1 VLPGSFANCGSPTRS
16 AFLKIIAFL
25 CIFIACAAGCQ
36 RGRQK
41 RLTEEDIHRITREFV
56 FAANSA
62 APRGSEVHGEV
73 GAFDKVANSSDLV
86 EIHIFTKRKA
96 KEYPPAVKRLLDELN
111 GIATA
116 HGLTPDSQTE
126 NGDAIFLNYRH
137 AGVITHTVH
146 IHFSGSTDASR
157 NSDFAPAVS
166 DNQAPRL
173 AIILEDLGN
182 DSAAAQAVF
191 AMPYP
196 LTISVLPNHAHSA
209 EIAQQ
214 AQRRGDEVMLHL
226 PMQSLAKGHPEAQEL
241 HGGMSHTDVSRLVSE
256 FLNEV
261 PGVIGV
267 NNHQG
272 SASTADKKL
281 MAELMPVLK
290 EHKLFY
296 VDSRTSAATVAYDSA
311 QRFGVRAAFR
321 NVPFLDDVENVSAVR
336 KQIEIAIAGAA
347 RKKDAIAIGHAHP
360 STLEVLKE
368 TLPLAK
374 AHGVKLSI
382 CFGIGPV
389 NTGLGL
395 LRAFLPGIQPMNQ
408 VKEKK

>member
-1 VLPGSFANCGSPTRS
+1 VLPSSFASCSFPIR
-16 AFLKIIAFL
+16 FRIREIATFL
-25 CIFIACAAGCQ
+25 CIFIACASGCN

-86 EIHIFTKRKA
+86 EIHIF
-96 KEYPPAVKRLLDELN
+96 VKRHGKSYPEAVTRLINEFT

-116 HGLTPDSQTE
+116 HGLTPEQTD
-126 NGDAIFLNYRH
+126 NGDVIYISYRH
-137 AGVITHTVH
+137 AGVITHIVH
-146 IHFSGSTDASR
+146 VHFAGSTDVS
-157 NSDFAPAVS
+157 NHPESAPARS
-166 DNQAPRL
+166 DNQTPRL
-173 AIILEDLGN
+173 AIILDDLGN

-196 LTISVLPNHAHSA
+196 LTISILPNHTHSA
-209 EIAQQ
+209 EIAEEARQ
-214 AQRRGDEVMLHL
+214 RGDQVMLHL
-226 PMQSLAKGHPEAQEL
+226 PMQSLAKEHPEAQQL
-241 HGGMSHTDVSRLVSE
+241 HGGMSRADISRLVSQ
-256 FLNEV
+256 FLDEV

-290 EHKLFY
+290 DHKLFY
-296 VDSRTSAATVAYDSA
+296 VDSRTSVATVAYDTA

-321 NVPFLDDVENVSAVR
+321 NVPFLDDVENVPAIR
-336 KQIEIAIAGAA
+336 RQIEIAIAGAA
-347 RKKDAIAIGHAHP
+347 RKKDVIAIGHAHP
-360 STLEVLKE
+360 STLEALKE
-368 TLPLAK
+368 TLPEAK
-374 AHGVKLSI
+374 SHGVKLVFASEL
-382 CFGIGPV
+382 V
-389 NTGLGL
+389 
-395 LRAFLPGIQPMNQ
+395 R
-408 VKEKK
+408 

>member
-1 VLPGSFANCGSPTRS
+1 VLPSSFANYSFPTRS
-16 AFLKIIAFL
+16 PFIKIVALL
-25 CIFIACAAGCQ
+25 CIFIACAAGCN

-41 RLTEEDIHRITREFV
+41 RLTEEDIHRVTREFV
-56 FAANSA
+56 FAANST

-86 EIHIFTKRKA
+86 EIHIFIKRHG
-96 KEYPPAVKRLLDELN
+96 KEYPPSVTRLINELN

-116 HGLTPDSQTE
+116 HGLTPDQTE
-126 NGDAIFLNYRH
+126 SGDAIYISYRH

-146 IHFSGSTDASR
+146 VHFAGSTDASR
-157 NSDFAPAVS
+157 NSDSAPATS
-166 DNQAPRL
+166 DNQGPRL
-173 AIILEDLGN
+173 AIILDDLGN
-182 DSAAAQAVF
+182 DSDAAKAVF

-196 LTISVLPNHAHSA
+196 LTISILPNHVHSV

-214 AQRRGDEVMLHL
+214 AQQRGDQVMLHL
-226 PMQSLAKGHPEAQEL
+226 PMQSLAKEHPEAQEL
-241 HGGMSHTDVSRLVSE
+241 HRGMSRADISGLVSQ

-296 VDSRTSAATVAYDSA
+296 VDSRTSAATVAYDTA
-311 QRFGVRAAFR
+311 QRFAVRAAFR
-321 NVPFLDDVENVSAVR
+321 NVPFLDDVEDVSAIR
-336 KQIEIAIAGAA
+336 KQIEIAIARAA
-347 RKKDAIAIGHAHP
+347 RKQDAIAIGHAHP
-360 STLEVLKE
+360 STLEALKE
-368 TLPLAK
+368 TLPQAK
-374 AHGVKLSI
+374 SHGVKLVFASEL
-382 CFGIGPV
+382 V
-389 NTGLGL
+389 
-395 LRAFLPGIQPMNQ
+395 R
-408 VKEKK
+408 

>member
-1 VLPGSFANCGSPTRS
+1 MLPSSFANRSFTTRS
-16 AFLKIIAFL
+16 PFLKIVALL
-25 CIFIACAAGCQ
+25 CIFIAGATGCH

-73 GAFDKVANSSDLV
+73 GAFDKVANSFDLV
-86 EIHIFTKRKA
+86 EIHIFSKRKG
-96 KEYPPAVKRLLDELN
+96 KEYPPAVSRLLDELN

-116 HGLTPDSQTE
+116 HGLTPDPQTE
-126 NGDAIFLNYRH
+126 NGDAIFLSYRH
-137 AGVITHTVH
+137 AGVVTHTVH
-146 IHFSGSTDASR
+146 IHFAGSTDISR
-157 NSDFAPAVS
+157 NSDSAPATS

-173 AIILEDLGN
+173 AIILDDLGN

-196 LTISVLPNHAHSA
+196 LTISVLPNQTHSA

-214 AQRRGDEVMLHL
+214 ARRRGDEVMLHL
-226 PMQSLAKGHPEAQEL
+226 PMQSLAKEHPEAQEL
-241 HGGMSHTDVSRLVSE
+241 HGGMSRADISRLVSQ
-256 FLNEV
+256 FLKEV

-281 MAELMPVLK
+281 MAKLMPVLK

-296 VDSRTSAATVAYDSA
+296 VDSRTSAATVAFDTA

-336 KQIEIAIAGAA
+336 KQIEIAIADTA

-360 STLEVLKE
+360 STLEALKE

-374 AHGVKLSI
+374 AHGVKLVFASEL
-382 CFGIGPV
+382 V
-389 NTGLGL
+389 
-395 LRAFLPGIQPMNQ
+395 R
-408 VKEKK
+408 

>member
-1 VLPGSFANCGSPTRS
+1 VLPSSFANRS
-16 AFLKIIAFL
+16 LQTYFPIRKIVAFL
-25 CIFIACAAGCQ
+25 FIVTACAAGCH
-36 RGRQK
+36 RGMQK

-86 EIHIFTKRKA
+86 EIHIFIKRHGM
-96 KEYPPAVKRLLDELN
+96 EIPPSVKRLIDELN

-116 HGLTPDSQTE
+116 RGLTPEQTE
-126 NGDAIFLNYRH
+126 NGDAIFMSYRH

-146 IHFSGSTDASR
+146 IHFAGSTDVSR
-157 NSDFAPAVS
+157 NSESAPATI

-173 AIILEDLGN
+173 AIILDDLGSDN
-182 DSAAAQAVF
+182 NAAKAVF

-196 LTISVLPNHAHSA
+196 LTISVLPNQTHSA

-214 AQRRGDEVMLHL
+214 AQRRGDQVMLHL
-226 PMQSLAKGHPEAQEL
+226 PMQSVAKEHPEAQEL
-241 HGGMSHTDVSRLVSE
+241 HGGMSRAAVSRLVSQ

-296 VDSRTSAATVAYDSA
+296 VDSRTSAATVAYDTA
-311 QRFGVRAAFR
+311 QRYGVRAAFR
-321 NVPFLDDVENVSAVR
+321 NVPFLDDVEDVASVR
-336 KQIEIAIAGAA
+336 RQIEIAIAGAA
-347 RKKDAIAIGHAHP
+347 KKNDAIAIGHAHP
-360 STLEVLKE
+360 STLEALKE
-368 TLPLAK
+368 TLPQAK
-374 AHGVKLSI
+374 THGVKLVFASEL
-382 CFGIGPV
+382 V
-389 NTGLGL
+389 
-395 LRAFLPGIQPMNQ
+395 R
-408 VKEKK
+408 

>member
-1 VLPGSFANCGSPTRS
+1 MLPSSFANLSLQTYSPIRKIVS
-16 AFLKIIAFL
+16 FL
-25 CIFIACAAGCQ
+25 FIVTACAAGCH
-36 RGRQK
+36 RGLQK

-86 EIHIFTKRKA
+86 EIHIFIKRHGM
-96 KEYPPAVKRLLDELN
+96 EIPPSVKRLIDELN

-116 HGLTPDSQTE
+116 RGLRPEQTE
-126 NGDAIFLNYRH
+126 NGDAIFISYRH

-146 IHFSGSTDASR
+146 IHFAGSTDVSR
-157 NSDFAPAVS
+157 NSESAPATI

-173 AIILEDLGN
+173 AIILDDLGSDN
-182 DSAAAQAVF
+182 TAAKAVF

-196 LTISVLPNHAHSA
+196 LTISVLPNQTHSA

-214 AQRRGDEVMLHL
+214 AQRRGDQVMLHL
-226 PMQSLAKGHPEAQEL
+226 PMQSVAKEHPEAQEL
-241 HGGMSHTDVSRLVSE
+241 HGGMSRAAVSRLVSQ

-296 VDSRTSAATVAYDSA
+296 VDSRTSAATVAYDTA
-311 QRFGVRAAFR
+311 QRYGVRAAFR
-321 NVPFLDDVENVSAVR
+321 NVPFLDDVEDVASVR
-336 KQIEIAIAGAA
+336 RQIEIAIAGAA
-347 RKKDAIAIGHAHP
+347 KKKDVIAIGHAHP
-360 STLEVLKE
+360 STLEALKE
-368 TLPLAK
+368 TLPQAK
-374 AHGVKLSI
+374 THGVKLVFASEL
-382 CFGIGPV
+382 V
-389 NTGLGL
+389 
-395 LRAFLPGIQPMNQ
+395 R
-408 VKEKK
+408 

>member
-1 VLPGSFANCGSPTRS
+1 VLPSSFANLSLQTYSPIRKIVS
-16 AFLKIIAFL
+16 FL
-25 CIFIACAAGCQ
+25 FIVTACAAGCH
-36 RGRQK
+36 RGLQK

-86 EIHIFTKRKA
+86 EIHIFIKRHGM
-96 KEYPPAVKRLLDELN
+96 EIPPSVKRLIDELN

-116 HGLTPDSQTE
+116 RGLTPEQTE
-126 NGDAIFLNYRH
+126 NGDAIFISYRH
-137 AGVITHTVH
+137 AGVITHTIH
-146 IHFSGSTDASR
+146 IHFAGSTDVSR
-157 NSDFAPAVS
+157 NSESAPATI
-166 DNQAPRL
+166 DNQVPRL
-173 AIILEDLGN
+173 AIILDDLGSDN
-182 DSAAAQAVF
+182 NAAKALF

-196 LTISVLPNHAHSA
+196 LTISVLPNQTHSA

-214 AQRRGDEVMLHL
+214 AQRRGDQVMLHL
-226 PMQSLAKGHPEAQEL
+226 PMQSVAKEHPEAQEL
-241 HGGMSHTDVSRLVSE
+241 HGGMSRAAVSRLVSQ

-296 VDSRTSAATVAYDSA
+296 VDSRTSAATVAYDTA
-311 QRFGVRAAFR
+311 QRYGVRAAFR
-321 NVPFLDDVENVSAVR
+321 NVPFLDDVEDVASVR
-336 KQIEIAIAGAA
+336 RQIEIAIAGAA
-347 RKKDAIAIGHAHP
+347 KKKDVIAIGHAHP
-360 STLEVLKE
+360 STLEALKE
-368 TLPLAK
+368 TLPQAK
-374 AHGVKLSI
+374 THGVKLVFASEL
-382 CFGIGPV
+382 V
-389 NTGLGL
+389 
-395 LRAFLPGIQPMNQ
+395 R
-408 VKEKK
+408 

>member
-1 VLPGSFANCGSPTRS
+1 VLPSSLANCSFPTRLS
-16 AFLKIIAFL
+16 FLKIVAFL
-25 CIFIACAAGCQ
+25 CVFVACAAGCN

-86 EIHIFTKRKA
+86 EIHIFTKRHGKD
-96 KEYPPAVKRLLDELN
+96 YPPAISRLIDKLN

-116 HGLTPDSQTE
+116 HGLTPDPQTE
-126 NGDAIFLNYRH
+126 NGDAIFISYRH

-146 IHFSGSTDASR
+146 VHFAGSTDASR
-157 NSDFAPAVS
+157 NSDSAPATS

-173 AIILEDLGN
+173 AIILDDLGN
-182 DSAAAQAVF
+182 DSDAAKAVF

-196 LTISVLPNHAHSA
+196 LTISILPNHVHSV

-214 AQRRGDEVMLHL
+214 AQQRGDQVMLHL
-226 PMQSLAKGHPEAQEL
+226 PMQSLAKEHSEAQEL
-241 HGGMSHTDVSRLVSE
+241 HGGMSRADVSRLVSE
-256 FLNEV
+256 FLDEV

-296 VDSRTSAATVAYDSA
+296 VDSRTSAATVAYDTA

-321 NVPFLDDVENVSAVR
+321 NVPFLDDVEDVSAIR
-336 KQIEIAIAGAA
+336 KQIEIAIARAA

-360 STLEVLKE
+360 STLEALKE
-368 TLPLAK
+368 TLPQAK
-374 AHGVKLSI
+374 SHGVKLVFASEL
-382 CFGIGPV
+382 V
-389 NTGLGL
+389 
-395 LRAFLPGIQPMNQ
+395 R
-408 VKEKK
+408 

>member
-1 VLPGSFANCGSPTRS
+1 MFT
-16 AFLKIIAFL
+16 
-25 CIFIACAAGCQ
+25 ACAVGCH

-86 EIHIFTKRKA
+86 EIHIFTKRHGKD
-96 KEYPPAVKRLLDELN
+96 YPPSVRRLLDELN
-111 GIATA
+111 GIAAA
-116 HGLTPDSQTE
+116 HGLRPDPQTE
-126 NGDAIFLNYRH
+126 NGDAIFISYRH

-146 IHFSGSTDASR
+146 IHFAGSTDVSR
-157 NSDFAPAVS
+157 NSDYAPATS
-166 DNQAPRL
+166 DNQVPRL
-173 AIILEDLGN
+173 AIILDDLGN
-182 DSAAAQAVF
+182 DSGAAKAVF

-196 LTISVLPNHAHSA
+196 LTISILPNQTHSV

-214 AQRRGDEVMLHL
+214 AQRRGDQVMLHL
-226 PMQSLAKGHPEAQEL
+226 PMQSLAKEHPEAQEL
-241 HGGMSHTDVSRLVSE
+241 HGGMSRADISRLVSQ
-256 FLNEV
+256 FLNEI

-272 SASTADKKL
+272 SASTADRKL

-290 EHKLFY
+290 EHELFY
-296 VDSRTSAATVAYDSA
+296 VDSRTSAATVAYDTA
-311 QRFGVRAAFR
+311 HRFGVRAAFR
-321 NVPFLDDVENVSAVR
+321 NLPFLDDVEDVSAVR

-360 STLEVLKE
+360 STLEALKE
-368 TLPLAK
+368 TLPQAK
-374 AHGVKLSI
+374 THGVKLVFASEL
-382 CFGIGPV
+382 V
-389 NTGLGL
+389 
-395 LRAFLPGIQPMNQ
+395 R
-408 VKEKK
+408 

>member
-1 VLPGSFANCGSPTRS
+1 VLPSSFANRS
-16 AFLKIIAFL
+16 LQIRSSIFKIVVFL
-25 CIFIACAAGCQ
+25 CMFAVCAAGCH
-36 RGRQK
+36 RAKQK
-41 RLTEEDIHRITREFV
+41 RLTEEEIHRITREFV

-86 EIHIFTKRKA
+86 EIHIFIKRHGKDV
-96 KEYPPAVKRLLDELN
+96 PPSVTRLVDELN

-116 HGLTPDSQTE
+116 RGLTPEQTE
-126 NGDAIFLNYRH
+126 NGDAIFISYRR

-146 IHFSGSTDASR
+146 VHFAGSTDLSR
-157 NSDFAPAVS
+157 NPDSAPAKS
-166 DNQAPRL
+166 DKQAPRL
-173 AIILEDLGN
+173 AIILDDLGN
-182 DSAAAQAVF
+182 DSRAAQAVF

-196 LTISVLPNHAHSA
+196 LTISVLPNQTHSA
-209 EIAQQ
+209 EIAQE
-214 AQRRGDEVMLHL
+214 AARRGDQVLLHL
-226 PMQSLAKGHPEAQEL
+226 PMQSVVKEHPEKQEL
-241 HGGMSHTDVSRLVSE
+241 HGGMSRFDVSRLVSE
-256 FLNEV
+256 FLNEI

-296 VDSRTSAATVAYDSA
+296 VDSRTSAATVAYDTA

-321 NVPFLDDVENVSAVR
+321 NVPFLDDVEDVSAVR

-347 RKKDAIAIGHAHP
+347 TKKDAIAIGHAHP
-360 STLEVLKE
+360 STLEALKE
-368 TLPLAK
+368 TLPQAK
-374 AHGVKLSI
+374 THGVKLVFASEL
-382 CFGIGPV
+382 V
-389 NTGLGL
+389 
-395 LRAFLPGIQPMNQ
+395 R
-408 VKEKK
+408 

>member
-1 VLPGSFANCGSPTRS
+1 VLPSTFANCSLQIRS
-16 AFLKIIAFL
+16 QIPKIIAFL
-25 CIFIACAAGCQ
+25 CICAACAAGCN

-86 EIHIFTKRKA
+86 EIHIFTKRHGKDV
-96 KEYPPAVKRLLDELN
+96 PPAVVRLIDQLS

-116 HGLTPDSQTE
+116 RGLTPEQTE
-126 NGDAIFLNYRH
+126 NGDAIFISYRH
-137 AGVITHTVH
+137 AGVITHSVH
-146 IHFSGSTDASR
+146 IHFAGSTDVSR
-157 NSDFAPAVS
+157 NSAPQTS
-166 DNQAPRL
+166 YDQAPRL
-173 AIILEDLGN
+173 AIILDDLGN
-182 DSAAAQAVF
+182 DSGAAQAVF

-196 LTISVLPNHAHSA
+196 VTISILPNHVHSA

-214 AQRRGDEVMLHL
+214 AQRRGDQVMLHL
-226 PMQSLAKGHPEAQEL
+226 PMQSVAKEHAEKQEL
-241 HGGMSHTDVSRLVSE
+241 HRGMSRADISRLVSE

-281 MAELMPVLK
+281 MAELMPVLR

-296 VDSRTSAATVAYDSA
+296 VDSRTSAATVAYDTA
-311 QRFGVRAAFR
+311 QRFGVPTAFR
-321 NVPFLDDVENVSAVR
+321 NVPFLDDVEDVSAVR
-336 KQIEIAIAGAA
+336 KQIEIAIAGAS

-360 STLEVLKE
+360 STLEALRE
-368 TLPLAK
+368 TLPQAQT
-374 AHGVKLSI
+374 HGVKLVFASEL
-382 CFGIGPV
+382 V
-389 NTGLGL
+389 
-395 LRAFLPGIQPMNQ
+395 R
-408 VKEKK
+408 

>member
-1 VLPGSFANCGSPTRS
+1 VLPSSFANCSCPTRS
-16 AFLKIIAFL
+16 PFLKIIAFL
-25 CIFIACAAGCQ
+25 CVFIACAAGCN

-86 EIHIFTKRKA
+86 EIHIFTKRHGKD
-96 KEYPPAVKRLLDELN
+96 YPPSVKHLLDELN

-116 HGLTPDSQTE
+116 HGLTPDPQTE
-126 NGDAIFLNYRH
+126 NGDAIFINYRH

-146 IHFSGSTDASR
+146 IHFAGSTDVSR
-157 NSDFAPAVS
+157 NSNPAPETI

-173 AIILEDLGN
+173 AIILDDLGN
-182 DSAAAQAVF
+182 DSGAAAAVF

-196 LTISVLPNHAHSA
+196 LTISVLPNQTHSA

-214 AQRRGDEVMLHL
+214 AQQRGDQVLLHL
-226 PMQSLAKGHPEAQEL
+226 PMQSLAKEHPEAQEL
-241 HGGMSHTDVSRLVSE
+241 HGGMSRADVSRMVSQ

-290 EHKLFY
+290 ERQLFY
-296 VDSRTSAATVAYDSA
+296 VDSRTSTATVAFDTA

-336 KQIEIAIAGAA
+336 KQIEVAIAGAA

-360 STLEVLKE
+360 STLEALKE
-368 TLPLAK
+368 TLPQAK
-374 AHGVKLSI
+374 THGVKLVFASEL
-382 CFGIGPV
+382 V
-389 NTGLGL
+389 
-395 LRAFLPGIQPMNQ
+395 R
-408 VKEKK
+408 

>member
-1 VLPGSFANCGSPTRS
+1 VLPSSFANCCFPTRS
-16 AFLKIIAFL
+16 LFIKIVVLL
-25 CIFIACAAGCQ
+25 CIFIACAAGCN

-86 EIHIFTKRKA
+86 EIHIFTKRHGKD
-96 KEYPPAVKRLLDELN
+96 YPPAISRLIDKLN

-116 HGLTPDSQTE
+116 HGLTPDPQIE
-126 NGDAIFLNYRH
+126 NGDAIFISYRH

-146 IHFSGSTDASR
+146 VHFAGSTDASR
-157 NSDFAPAVS
+157 NSDSAPATS

-173 AIILEDLGN
+173 AIILDDLGN
-182 DSAAAQAVF
+182 DSDAAKAVF

-196 LTISVLPNHAHSA
+196 LTISILPNHAHSV

-214 AQRRGDEVMLHL
+214 AQQRGDQVMLHL
-226 PMQSLAKGHPEAQEL
+226 PMQSLAKEHPEAQEL
-241 HGGMSHTDVSRLVSE
+241 HGGMSRADVSRLVSQ
-256 FLNEV
+256 FLNAV

-290 EHKLFY
+290 DHKLFY
-296 VDSRTSAATVAYDSA
+296 VDSRTSAATVAYDTA

-321 NVPFLDDVENVSAVR
+321 NVPFLDDMEDVSAIR

-360 STLEVLKE
+360 STLEALKE
-368 TLPLAK
+368 TLPQAK
-374 AHGVKLSI
+374 THGVKLVFASEL
-382 CFGIGPV
+382 V
-389 NTGLGL
+389 
-395 LRAFLPGIQPMNQ
+395 R
-408 VKEKK
+408 

>member
-1 VLPGSFANCGSPTRS
+1 VLPSSFANYSFPTHS
-16 AFLKIIAFL
+16 SFLKVVAFL
-25 CIFIACAAGCQ
+25 CLFAACAVGCH

-41 RLTEEDIHRITREFV
+41 RLTEEEIHRITREFV

-86 EIHIFTKRKA
+86 EIHIFIKRHGKDR
-96 KEYPPAVKRLLDELN
+96 PPSVKRLIDELN

-116 HGLTPDSQTE
+116 RGLTPEQTE
-126 NGDAIFLNYRH
+126 NGDAIFISYRH

-146 IHFSGSTDASR
+146 IHFAGSTDVSSNPDSASVS
-157 NSDFAPAVS
+157 SDT
-166 DNQAPRL
+166 QAPRL
-173 AIILEDLGN
+173 AIILDDLGN
-182 DSAAAQAVF
+182 DSGAARAVF

-196 LTISVLPNHAHSA
+196 LTISVLPNQIHSA

-214 AQRRGDEVMLHL
+214 AQRRGDQVMLHL
-226 PMQSLAKGHPEAQEL
+226 PMQSLAKEHPEAREL
-241 HGGMSHTDVSRLVSE
+241 HGGMSRADISRLVSQ

-261 PGVIGV
+261 PGVVGV

-281 MAELMPVLK
+281 MSELMPVLK

-296 VDSRTSAATVAYDSA
+296 VDSRTSAATVAYDTA

-321 NVPFLDDVENVSAVR
+321 NVPFLDDVEDVAAVR
-336 KQIEIAIAGAA
+336 KQIEIAIDGAA

-360 STLEVLKE
+360 STLEALKE
-368 TLPLAK
+368 TLPEAK
-374 AHGVKLSI
+374 THGVKLVFASEL
-382 CFGIGPV
+382 V
-389 NTGLGL
+389 
-395 LRAFLPGIQPMNQ
+395 R
-408 VKEKK
+408 

>member
-1 VLPGSFANCGSPTRS
+1 VLPSTFANCSLQIRS
-16 AFLKIIAFL
+16 QIPKIIAFL
-25 CIFIACAAGCQ
+25 CICAACIAGCN

-86 EIHIFTKRKA
+86 EIHIFTKRHGKDV
-96 KEYPPAVKRLLDELN
+96 PPAVAHLIDQLS

-116 HGLTPDSQTE
+116 RGLTPEQTE
-126 NGDAIFLNYRH
+126 NGDAIFISYRH
-137 AGVITHTVH
+137 AGVITHSVH
-146 IHFSGSTDASR
+146 IHFAGSTDVSR
-157 NSDFAPAVS
+157 NSAPQTTN
-166 DNQAPRL
+166 DQAPRL
-173 AIILEDLGN
+173 AIILDDLGN
-182 DSAAAQAVF
+182 DDGAAQAVF

-196 LTISVLPNHAHSA
+196 VTISILPNHVHSA

-214 AQRRGDEVMLHL
+214 AQRRGDQVMLHL
-226 PMQSLAKGHPEAQEL
+226 PMQSVAKEHAEKQEL
-241 HGGMSHTDVSRLVSE
+241 HRGMSRADISRLVSE

-281 MAELMPVLK
+281 MAELMPVLR

-296 VDSRTSAATVAYDSA
+296 VDSRTSAATVAYDTA
-311 QRFGVRAAFR
+311 QRFGVPTAFR
-321 NVPFLDDVENVSAVR
+321 NVPFLDDVEDVSAVR
-336 KQIEIAIAGAA
+336 KQIEIAIAGAS

-360 STLEVLKE
+360 STLEALRE
-368 TLPLAK
+368 TLPQAQT
-374 AHGVKLSI
+374 HGVKLVFASEL
-382 CFGIGPV
+382 V
-389 NTGLGL
+389 
-395 LRAFLPGIQPMNQ
+395 R
-408 VKEKK
+408 

>member
-1 VLPGSFANCGSPTRS
+1 VLPSSLDNCSFATRFS
-16 AFLKIIAFL
+16 FLKILAFVG
-25 CIFIACAAGCQ
+25 IFLACATGCN

-86 EIHIFTKRKA
+86 EIHIFIKRHGKD
-96 KEYPPAVKRLLDELN
+96 YPPSATRLINELN

-116 HGLTPDSQTE
+116 HGLVPEQTE
-126 NGDAIFLNYRH
+126 SGDAIYISYRR

-146 IHFSGSTDASR
+146 IHFAGSTDVSR
-157 NSDFAPAVS
+157 DSESAPATS
-166 DNQAPRL
+166 DNRAPRL
-173 AIILEDLGN
+173 AIILDDLGN
-182 DSAAAQAVF
+182 DNAAAQAVF

-196 LTISVLPNHAHSA
+196 LTISVLPNHAHSL

-214 AQRRGDEVMLHL
+214 AQQRGDQVMLHL
-226 PMQSLAKGHPEAQEL
+226 PMQSRAKEHPEAQEL
-241 HGGMSHTDVSRLVSE
+241 HGGMSRADISRLVSQ

-281 MAELMPVLK
+281 MAELMLVLK

-296 VDSRTSAATVAYDSA
+296 VDSRTSAATVAYDTA

-321 NVPFLDDVENVSAVR
+321 NVPFLDDVQDVSAVR

-347 RKKDAIAIGHAHP
+347 RKKDTIAIGHAHP
-360 STLEVLKE
+360 STLEALKE
-368 TLPLAK
+368 MLPQAK
-374 AHGVKLSI
+374 TQGVKLVFASEL
-382 CFGIGPV
+382 V
-389 NTGLGL
+389 
-395 LRAFLPGIQPMNQ
+395 R
-408 VKEKK
+408 

>member
-1 VLPGSFANCGSPTRS
+1 VLPSSFANLSLQTYSPIRKIVS
-16 AFLKIIAFL
+16 FL
-25 CIFIACAAGCQ
+25 FIVTACAAGCH
-36 RGRQK
+36 RGLQK

-86 EIHIFTKRKA
+86 EIHIFIKRHGM
-96 KEYPPAVKRLLDELN
+96 EIPPSVKRLIDELN

-116 HGLTPDSQTE
+116 RGLTPEQTE
-126 NGDAIFLNYRH
+126 NGDAIFISYRH

-146 IHFSGSTDASR
+146 IHFAGSTDVSR
-157 NSDFAPAVS
+157 NSESAPATI

-173 AIILEDLGN
+173 AIILDDLGSDN
-182 DSAAAQAVF
+182 NAAKAVF

-196 LTISVLPNHAHSA
+196 LTISVLPNQTHSA

-214 AQRRGDEVMLHL
+214 AQRRGDQVMLHL
-226 PMQSLAKGHPEAQEL
+226 PMQSVAKEHPEAQEL
-241 HGGMSHTDVSRLVSE
+241 HGGMSRAAVSRLVSQ

-296 VDSRTSAATVAYDSA
+296 VDSRTSAATVAYDTA
-311 QRFGVRAAFR
+311 QRYGVRAAFR
-321 NVPFLDDVENVSAVR
+321 NVPFLDDVEDVASVR
-336 KQIEIAIAGAA
+336 RQIEIAIAGAA
-347 RKKDAIAIGHAHP
+347 KKKDVIAIGHAHP
-360 STLEVLKE
+360 STLEALKD
-368 TLPLAK
+368 TLPQAK
-374 AHGVKLSI
+374 THGVKLVFASEL
-382 CFGIGPV
+382 V
-389 NTGLGL
+389 
-395 LRAFLPGIQPMNQ
+395 R
-408 VKEKK
+408 

>member
-1 VLPGSFANCGSPTRS
+1 VLPSTFANCSLQIRS
-16 AFLKIIAFL
+16 QIPKIIAFL
-25 CIFIACAAGCQ
+25 CICAACAAGCN

-86 EIHIFTKRKA
+86 EIHIFTKRHGKDV
-96 KEYPPAVKRLLDELN
+96 PPAVVRLIDQLS

-116 HGLTPDSQTE
+116 RGLTPQQTE
-126 NGDAIFLNYRH
+126 NGDAIFISYRH
-137 AGVITHTVH
+137 AGVITHSVH
-146 IHFSGSTDASR
+146 IHFAGSTDVSR
-157 NSDFAPAVS
+157 NSAPQTS
-166 DNQAPRL
+166 YDQAPRL
-173 AIILEDLGN
+173 AIILDDLGN
-182 DSAAAQAVF
+182 DSGAAQAVF

-196 LTISVLPNHAHSA
+196 VTISILPNHVHSA

-214 AQRRGDEVMLHL
+214 AQRRGDQVMLHL
-226 PMQSLAKGHPEAQEL
+226 PMQSVAKEHAEKQEL
-241 HGGMSHTDVSRLVSE
+241 HRGMSRADISRLVSE

-281 MAELMPVLK
+281 MAELMPVLR

-296 VDSRTSAATVAYDSA
+296 VDSRTSAATVAYDTA
-311 QRFGVRAAFR
+311 QRFGVPTAFR
-321 NVPFLDDVENVSAVR
+321 NVPFLDDVEDVSAVR
-336 KQIEIAIAGAA
+336 KQIEIAIAGAS
-347 RKKDAIAIGHAHP
+347 RKKDVIAIGHAHP
-360 STLEVLKE
+360 STLEALRE
-368 TLPLAK
+368 TLPQAQT
-374 AHGVKLSI
+374 HGVKLVFASEL
-382 CFGIGPV
+382 V
-389 NTGLGL
+389 
-395 LRAFLPGIQPMNQ
+395 R
-408 VKEKK
+408 

>member
-1 VLPGSFANCGSPTRS
+1 VLPSSFANLSLQTYSPIRKIVS
-16 AFLKIIAFL
+16 FLIIVT
-25 CIFIACAAGCQ
+25 ACAAGCH
-36 RGRQK
+36 RGMQK

-86 EIHIFTKRKA
+86 EIHIFIKRHGM
-96 KEYPPAVKRLLDELN
+96 EIPPSVKRLIDELN

-116 HGLTPDSQTE
+116 RGLTPEQTE
-126 NGDAIFLNYRH
+126 NGDAIFISYRH

-146 IHFSGSTDASR
+146 IHFAGSTDVSR
-157 NSDFAPAVS
+157 NSESAPATI

-173 AIILEDLGN
+173 AIILDDLGSDN
-182 DSAAAQAVF
+182 NAAKAVF

-196 LTISVLPNHAHSA
+196 LTISVLPNQTHSA

-214 AQRRGDEVMLHL
+214 AQRRGDQVMLHL
-226 PMQSLAKGHPEAQEL
+226 PMQSVAKEHPEAQEL
-241 HGGMSHTDVSRLVSE
+241 HGGMSRAAVSRLVSQ

-296 VDSRTSAATVAYDSA
+296 VDSRTSAATVAYDTA
-311 QRFGVRAAFR
+311 QRYGVRAAFR
-321 NVPFLDDVENVSAVR
+321 NVPFLDDVEDVASVR
-336 KQIEIAIAGAA
+336 RQIEIAIAGAA
-347 RKKDAIAIGHAHP
+347 KTKDAIAIGHAHP
-360 STLEVLKE
+360 STLEALKE
-368 TLPLAK
+368 TLPQAK
-374 AHGVKLSI
+374 THGVKLVFASEL
-382 CFGIGPV
+382 V
-389 NTGLGL
+389 
-395 LRAFLPGIQPMNQ
+395 R
-408 VKEKK
+408 

>member
-1 VLPGSFANCGSPTRS
+1 VLPSTFANCSLQIRS
-16 AFLKIIAFL
+16 QIPKIIAFL
-25 CIFIACAAGCQ
+25 CICAACIAGCN

-86 EIHIFTKRKA
+86 EIHIFTKRHGKDV
-96 KEYPPAVKRLLDELN
+96 PPAVVRLIDQLS

-116 HGLTPDSQTE
+116 RGLTPEQTE
-126 NGDAIFLNYRH
+126 NGDAIFISYRH
-137 AGVITHTVH
+137 AGVITHSVH
-146 IHFSGSTDASR
+146 IHFAGSTDVSR
-157 NSDFAPAVS
+157 NSAPQTTN
-166 DNQAPRL
+166 DQAPRL
-173 AIILEDLGN
+173 AIILDDLGN
-182 DSAAAQAVF
+182 DDGAAQAVF

-196 LTISVLPNHAHSA
+196 VTISILPNHVHSA

-214 AQRRGDEVMLHL
+214 AQRRGDQVMLHL
-226 PMQSLAKGHPEAQEL
+226 PMQSVAKEHAEKQEL
-241 HGGMSHTDVSRLVSE
+241 HRGMSRADISRLVSE

-281 MAELMPVLK
+281 MAELMPVLR

-296 VDSRTSAATVAYDSA
+296 VDSRTSAATVAYDTA
-311 QRFGVRAAFR
+311 QRFGVPTAFR
-321 NVPFLDDVENVSAVR
+321 NVPFLDDVEDVSAVR
-336 KQIEIAIAGAA
+336 KQIEIAIAGAS

-360 STLEVLKE
+360 STLEALRE
-368 TLPLAK
+368 TLPQAQT
-374 AHGVKLSI
+374 HGVKLVFASEL
-382 CFGIGPV
+382 V
-389 NTGLGL
+389 
-395 LRAFLPGIQPMNQ
+395 R
-408 VKEKK
+408 

>member
-1 VLPGSFANCGSPTRS
+1 MLPSSFTNCSLQIRSPIRK
-16 AFLKIIAFL
+16 LIAFL
-25 CIFIACAAGCQ
+25 LIFAACAAGCH
-36 RGRQK
+36 RARQK
-41 RLTEEDIHRITREFV
+41 RLIEEEIHRITREFV

-86 EIHIFTKRKA
+86 EIHIFIKRHGKDI
-96 KEYPPAVKRLLDELN
+96 PPAVTHLMEVLN

-116 HGLTPDSQTE
+116 RGLTPEQTE
-126 NGDAIFLNYRH
+126 NGDAIFISYRH

-146 IHFSGSTDASR
+146 IHFAGSTDVSR
-157 NSDFAPAVS
+157 NSPSAPPTS
-166 DNQAPRL
+166 DNRSPRL
-173 AIILEDLGN
+173 AIILDDLGN
-182 DSAAAQAVF
+182 DSGAANTVF

-196 LTISVLPNHAHSA
+196 LTISVLPNQTHSA

-214 AQRRGDEVMLHL
+214 AQRRGDQVMLHL
-226 PMQSLAKGHPEAQEL
+226 PMQSLAKEHHEAREL
-241 HGGMSHTDVSRLVSE
+241 RGGMSRAAVSRLVSE

-296 VDSRTSAATVAYDSA
+296 VDSRTSAATVAYDTA
-311 QRFGVRAAFR
+311 QKFGVRAAFR
-321 NVPFLDDVENVSAVR
+321 NVPFLDDVEDVSAVR

-347 RKKDAIAIGHAHP
+347 KKKDAIAIGHAHP
-360 STLEVLKE
+360 STLEALKE
-368 TLPLAK
+368 TLPQAK
-374 AHGVKLSI
+374 THGVKLVFASEL
-382 CFGIGPV
+382 V
-389 NTGLGL
+389 
-395 LRAFLPGIQPMNQ
+395 R
-408 VKEKK
+408 

>member
-1 VLPGSFANCGSPTRS
+1 VLPSSLANLSFPTRFP
-16 AFLKIIAFL
+16 FLKIVVFL
-25 CIFIACAAGCQ
+25 CIFAACAAGCN

-86 EIHIFTKRKA
+86 EIHIFTKRHGND
-96 KEYPPAVKRLLDELN
+96 YPPSVKRLLDELN

-116 HGLTPDSQTE
+116 HGLTPDPLTE
-126 NGDAIFLNYRH
+126 NGDAIFINYRH

-157 NSDFAPAVS
+157 NSDSAPATS
-166 DNQAPRL
+166 DNQVPRL
-173 AIILEDLGN
+173 AIILDDLGN
-182 DSAAAQAVF
+182 DSGAAKAVF

-196 LTISVLPNHAHSA
+196 LTISILPNHAHSV

-214 AQRRGDEVMLHL
+214 AQQRGDEVLLHL
-226 PMQSLAKGHPEAQEL
+226 PMQSLAKEHPEEQEL
-241 HGGMSHTDVSRLVSE
+241 HGGMSRAEVSRLVSQ
-256 FLNEV
+256 FLNEI

-296 VDSRTSAATVAYDSA
+296 VDSRTSAATVAYDTA
-311 QRFGVRAAFR
+311 QRFGVLAAFR
-321 NVPFLDDVENVSAVR
+321 NVPFLDDVEDVAAVR

-347 RKKDAIAIGHAHP
+347 RKKDAIAIGHAHA
-360 STLEVLKE
+360 STLEALKE
-368 TLPLAK
+368 ILPEAK
-374 AHGVKLSI
+374 IHGVKLVFASEL
-382 CFGIGPV
+382 V
-389 NTGLGL
+389 
-395 LRAFLPGIQPMNQ
+395 R
-408 VKEKK
+408 

>member
-1 VLPGSFANCGSPTRS
+1 MLPSSFANLSLQTYSPIRKIVS
-16 AFLKIIAFL
+16 FL
-25 CIFIACAAGCQ
+25 FIVTACAAGCH
-36 RGRQK
+36 RGLQK

-86 EIHIFTKRKA
+86 EIHIFIKRHGM
-96 KEYPPAVKRLLDELN
+96 EIPPSVKRLIDELN

-116 HGLTPDSQTE
+116 RGLTPEQTE
-126 NGDAIFLNYRH
+126 NGDAIFISYRH

-146 IHFSGSTDASR
+146 IHFAGSTDVSR
-157 NSDFAPAVS
+157 NSESAPATI

-173 AIILEDLGN
+173 AIILDDLGSDN
-182 DSAAAQAVF
+182 NAAKAVF

-196 LTISVLPNHAHSA
+196 LTISVLPNQTHSA

-214 AQRRGDEVMLHL
+214 AQRRGDQVMLHL
-226 PMQSLAKGHPEAQEL
+226 PMQSVAKEHPEAQEL
-241 HGGMSHTDVSRLVSE
+241 HGGMSRAAVSRLVSQ

-296 VDSRTSAATVAYDSA
+296 VDSRTSAATVAYDTA
-311 QRFGVRAAFR
+311 QRYGVRAAFR
-321 NVPFLDDVENVSAVR
+321 NVPFLDDVEDVASVR
-336 KQIEIAIAGAA
+336 RQIEIAIAGAA
-347 RKKDAIAIGHAHP
+347 KKKDVIAIGHAHP
-360 STLEVLKE
+360 STLAALKE
-368 TLPLAK
+368 TLPQAK
-374 AHGVKLSI
+374 THGVKLVFASEL
-382 CFGIGPV
+382 V
-389 NTGLGL
+389 
-395 LRAFLPGIQPMNQ
+395 R
-408 VKEKK
+408 

>member
-1 VLPGSFANCGSPTRS
+1 VLPSSFANLSLQTYSPIRKIVS
-16 AFLKIIAFL
+16 FL
-25 CIFIACAAGCQ
+25 FIVTACAAGCH
-36 RGRQK
+36 RGMQK

-86 EIHIFTKRKA
+86 EIHIFIKRHGM
-96 KEYPPAVKRLLDELN
+96 EIPPSVKRLIDELN

-116 HGLTPDSQTE
+116 RGLTPEQTE
-126 NGDAIFLNYRH
+126 NGDAIFISYRH

-146 IHFSGSTDASR
+146 IHFAGSTDVSR
-157 NSDFAPAVS
+157 NSESAPATI

-173 AIILEDLGN
+173 AIILDDLGSDN
-182 DSAAAQAVF
+182 NAAKAVF

-196 LTISVLPNHAHSA
+196 LTISVLPNQTHSA

-214 AQRRGDEVMLHL
+214 AQRRGDQVMLHL
-226 PMQSLAKGHPEAQEL
+226 PMQSVAKEHPEAQEL
-241 HGGMSHTDVSRLVSE
+241 HGGMSRAAVSRLVSQ

-296 VDSRTSAATVAYDSA
+296 VDSRTSAATVAYDTA
-311 QRFGVRAAFR
+311 QRYGVRAAFR
-321 NVPFLDDVENVSAVR
+321 NVPFLDDVEDVASVR
-336 KQIEIAIAGAA
+336 RQIEIAIAGAA
-347 RKKDAIAIGHAHP
+347 KKKDVIAIGHAHP
-360 STLEVLKE
+360 STLEALKE
-368 TLPLAK
+368 TLPQAK
-374 AHGVKLSI
+374 THGVKLVFASEL
-382 CFGIGPV
+382 V
-389 NTGLGL
+389 
-395 LRAFLPGIQPMNQ
+395 R
-408 VKEKK
+408 

>member
-1 VLPGSFANCGSPTRS
+1 MLA
-16 AFLKIIAFL
+16 
-25 CIFIACAAGCQ
+25 ACAAGCH
-36 RGRQK
+36 RAAQK

-86 EIHIFTKRKA
+86 EIHIFIKRHG
-96 KEYPPAVKRLLDELN
+96 KEIPPSVKRLIDELN

-116 HGLTPDSQTE
+116 RGLTPEQTE
-126 NGDAIFLNYRH
+126 NGDAIFISYRH

-146 IHFSGSTDASR
+146 IHFAGSTDASR
-157 NSDFAPAVS
+157 NPDAAPATS

-173 AIILEDLGN
+173 AIILDDLGN
-182 DSAAAQAVF
+182 DNNAAKAVF

-196 LTISVLPNHAHSA
+196 LTISVLPNQTHSA

-214 AQRRGDEVMLHL
+214 AQQRGDQVMLHL
-226 PMQSLAKGHPEAQEL
+226 PMQSLAKEHPEAQEL
-241 HGGMSHTDVSRLVSE
+241 HGGMSRADVSRLVSQ

-296 VDSRTSAATVAYDSA
+296 VDSRTSAATVAYDTA
-311 QRFGVRAAFR
+311 QRYGVRAAFR
-321 NVPFLDDVENVSAVR
+321 NVPFLDDVEDVASVR
-336 KQIEIAIAGAA
+336 RQIEIAIAGAA
-347 RKKDAIAIGHAHP
+347 KKKDALAIGHAHP
-360 STLEVLKE
+360 STLEALKE
-368 TLPLAK
+368 TLPEAK
-374 AHGVKLSI
+374 THGVKLVFASEL
-382 CFGIGPV
+382 V
-389 NTGLGL
+389 
-395 LRAFLPGIQPMNQ
+395 R
-408 VKEKK
+408 

>member
-1 VLPGSFANCGSPTRS
+1 VLPSSFANCRFPTRS
-16 AFLKIIAFL
+16 PFIKIVALL
-25 CIFIACAAGCQ
+25 CIFIACAAGCN

-86 EIHIFTKRKA
+86 EIHIFTKRHGKD
-96 KEYPPAVKRLLDELN
+96 YPPAISRLIDKLN

-116 HGLTPDSQTE
+116 HGLTPDPQTE
-126 NGDAIFLNYRH
+126 NGDAIFISYRH

-146 IHFSGSTDASR
+146 VHFAGSTDASR
-157 NSDFAPAVS
+157 NSDSAPATS

-173 AIILEDLGN
+173 AIILDDLGN
-182 DSAAAQAVF
+182 DSDAAKAVF

-196 LTISVLPNHAHSA
+196 LTISILPNHVHSV

-214 AQRRGDEVMLHL
+214 AQQRGDQVMLHL
-226 PMQSLAKGHPEAQEL
+226 PMQSLAKEHPEAQEL
-241 HGGMSHTDVSRLVSE
+241 HGGMSRADVSRLVSE

-296 VDSRTSAATVAYDSA
+296 VDSRTSAATVAYDTA

-321 NVPFLDDVENVSAVR
+321 NVPFLDDVEDVSAIR
-336 KQIEIAIAGAA
+336 KQIEIAIARAA

-360 STLEVLKE
+360 STLEALKE
-368 TLPLAK
+368 TLPQAK
-374 AHGVKLSI
+374 SHGVKLVFASEL
-382 CFGIGPV
+382 V
-389 NTGLGL
+389 
-395 LRAFLPGIQPMNQ
+395 R
-408 VKEKK
+408 

>member
-1 VLPGSFANCGSPTRS
+1 VLPSTFANCSLQIRS
-16 AFLKIIAFL
+16 QIPKIIAFF
-25 CIFIACAAGCQ
+25 CICAACAAGCN

-86 EIHIFTKRKA
+86 EIHIFTKRHGKDV
-96 KEYPPAVKRLLDELN
+96 PPAVVRLIDQLS

-116 HGLTPDSQTE
+116 RGLTPQQTE
-126 NGDAIFLNYRH
+126 NGDAIFISYRH
-137 AGVITHTVH
+137 AGVITHSVH
-146 IHFSGSTDASR
+146 IHFAGSTDVSR
-157 NSDFAPAVS
+157 NSAPQTS
-166 DNQAPRL
+166 YDQAPRL
-173 AIILEDLGN
+173 AIILDDLGN
-182 DSAAAQAVF
+182 DSGAAQAVF

-196 LTISVLPNHAHSA
+196 VTISILPNHVHSA

-214 AQRRGDEVMLHL
+214 AQRRGDQVMLHL
-226 PMQSLAKGHPEAQEL
+226 PMQSVAKEHAEKQEL
-241 HGGMSHTDVSRLVSE
+241 HRGMSRADISRLVSE

-281 MAELMPVLK
+281 MAELMPVLR

-296 VDSRTSAATVAYDSA
+296 VDSRTSAATVAYDTA
-311 QRFGVRAAFR
+311 QRFGVLTAFR
-321 NVPFLDDVENVSAVR
+321 NVPFLDDVEDVSAVR
-336 KQIEIAIAGAA
+336 KQIEIAIAGASK
-347 RKKDAIAIGHAHP
+347 KKDVIAIGHAHP
-360 STLEVLKE
+360 STLEALRE
-368 TLPLAK
+368 TLPQAQT
-374 AHGVKLSI
+374 HGVKLVFASEL
-382 CFGIGPV
+382 V
-389 NTGLGL
+389 
-395 LRAFLPGIQPMNQ
+395 R
-408 VKEKK
+408 